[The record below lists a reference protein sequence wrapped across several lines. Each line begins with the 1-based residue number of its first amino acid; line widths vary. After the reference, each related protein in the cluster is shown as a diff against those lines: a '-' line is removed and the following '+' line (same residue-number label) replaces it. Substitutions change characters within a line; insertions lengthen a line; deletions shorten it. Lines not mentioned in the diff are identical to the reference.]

1 MKKNEMTAVD
11 NLVEDDLVYYLQ
23 SMMEDLVLVLTED
36 NDSTMFL
43 LTLEQDI
50 LWSWTGVILET
61 LSAMTPVVSWSLI

>member
-23 SMMEDLVLVLTED
+23 SMVEDLVLVLTED

-50 LWSWTGVILET
+50 LWSWTRVILET